1 MGGDQSESGPV
12 KAAAL
17 YISSD
22 GARAGRG
29 RGFRSRCPDLR
40 TCIFVVLS
48 VLFVVLYGAKMW
60 LGSLASLATS
70 VGKWS

>member
-1 MGGDQSESGPV
+1 MTGDQSESGPV

-17 YISSD
+17 YMASD

-29 RGFRSRCPDLR
+29 RAFRSRCPDPR

-48 VLFVVLYGAKMW
+48 VLFVLLYGAKMW
-60 LGSLASLATS
+60 LDSLTSLAAS
-70 VGKWS
+70 VGK